1 MPSLIQTSTEVAEA
15 LATNQAVVAL
25 ESTIITHGMPY
36 PQNLETAL
44 RVEETVREQGAVP
57 ATIAMVDGIGR
68 AGLVRAELE
77 TLAKLGPQVTK
88 CSRRDIPYLISQKKH
103 GATTVA
109 ATMILAAKAG
119 ISIFATGGI
128 GGVHPGVADTWDISA
143 DLQELAQTNVAVVCA
158 GAKSILDLPK
168 TLEYL
173 ETVGVPVIG
182 YQTEEFPAFFTR
194 RSGLKVEIN
203 LNSPS
208 DIARLLRAKWDFGLQ
223 GGVLVANPIPLAS
236 EPDYAHLEKA
246 IKTAQAQA
254 QEQRIQGKALTPFL
268 LDRIEKETQGES
280 LKANIQLVLN
290 NARLAAKIARAYAQL

>member
-1 MPSLIQTSTEVAEA
+1 MSSLIQASKEVETA
-15 LATNQAVVAL
+15 LANHQPVVAL

-36 PQNLETAL
+36 PQNVETAL
-44 RVEETVREQGAVP
+44 RVEESVRANGAIP
-57 ATIAMVDGIGR
+57 ATIAILDGIAR
-68 AGLVRAELE
+68 AGLEKSELE
-77 TLAKLGPQVTK
+77 TLAKLGTQVTK

-119 ISIFATGGI
+119 IKIFATGGI
-128 GGVHPGVADTWDISA
+128 GGVHPGVSASWDISA

-173 ETVGVPVIG
+173 ETMGVPVVG

-194 RSGLKVEIN
+194 RSGLKLETT
-203 LNSPS
+203 LNDPT
-208 DIARLLRAKWDFGLQ
+208 DVANLLRAKWDFALN
-223 GGVLVANPIPLAS
+223 GGVLIANPIPLAS
-236 EPDYAHLEKA
+236 EPDYEQVEKA
-246 IKTAQAQA
+246 IATAQSQA
-254 QEQRIQGKALTPFL
+254 REQGIQGKALTPFL
-268 LDRIEKETQGES
+268 LDRIEKETQGQS

-290 NARLAAKIARAYAQL
+290 NARLAAAVAVAFSEL